1 MGRKDIII
9 RKKEEEILKLKAELN
24 EAKAEADR
32 NYRMLQS
39 VNDSTHLAMWMVYFN
54 EQGEQTGIHFTD
66 DMRRGLGYSKN
77 ELEDTVE
84 SLAEIIHPD
93 DNEEVFKAY
102 GNAIAD
108 KNAVYDINYRI
119 RNKSGEYRMSHA
131 VGECVRRPDGT
142 PEFFVCTFTD
152 IQDQID
158 TKADLE
164 ATSRRQGAIDR
175 MINEGTGSVDLEEYS
190 LDDPTTP
197 VEMSDQF
204 VRILGFDS
212 AGELPHEFGEF
223 MSRIHPEDGAG
234 LADDLKS
241 RIENH
246 SNAIQ
251 ESEFRVKNKDGEY
264 IWVHSSAVVV
274 WSEDGSK
281 PVMIASTS
289 YDVTEQKSNQLKFKN
304 EMAPNIDALTKG
316 MTEIASNVE
325 IAVKQMREMTDRQNE
340 MSESAKNIESSVADS
355 MNIISDIENIANQT
369 NLLSLNASIEAAR
382 AGEAGKGFA
391 VVADEVSN
399 LAGSTKEITQNIVEI
414 LNNMKSS
421 VEDILFKIDQIG
433 QSVIA
438 ENEEMETIDKTV
450 DELHEAAE
458 EIAEMAS
465 VLYN

>member
-9 RKKEEEILKLKAELN
+9 REKEEEILKLKAELN

-39 VNDSTHLAMWMVYFN
+39 VNNSTHLAMWMVYFN
-54 EQGEQTGIHFTD
+54 EQGEQTGIRFTD

-84 SLAEIIHPD
+84 ALAEIIHPD

-131 VGECVRRPDGT
+131 AGECVRRPDGT
-142 PEFFVCTFTD
+142 PEFFVGTFTD

-175 MINEGTGSVDLEEYS
+175 LINEGTWTVDLEKYS
-190 LDDPTTP
+190 LDDPDTP
-197 VEMSDQF
+197 VEMTDQF

-212 AGELPHEFGEF
+212 ASELPHGFGEF

-234 LADDLKS
+234 LADGLKS
-241 RIENH
+241 RIESH

-264 IWVHSSAVVV
+264 IWLHSSAVVV

-289 YDVTEQKSNQLKFKN
+289 YDVTEQKNNQLKFKN

-433 QSVIA
+433 QSVVA

-450 DELHEAAE
+450 DELHVAAE

-465 VLYN
+465 GLYN